1 MKVVR
6 KKYKGARFATAKEV
20 GEIVAAAQAKAEY
33 AFLAGHFVGV
43 NRRQYRYPDL
53 TTLEE
58 EKMAEYVENLLDI
71 VDETLY
77 VMDMGGGYTPL
88 TNYYNNWTN
97 DYFTPP
103 DDMEEKLMWAS
114 GAINRLYLQSD
125 YSKMILERTRK
136 RLEAEEERDKNKEE
150 DADGLPF

>member
-1 MKVVR
+1 MKVKR
-6 KKYKGARFATAKEV
+6 KTYKGARFMTAKEV
-20 GEIVAAAQAKAEY
+20 GEIVAAGQAKAEF

-53 TTLEE
+53 TTLDE
-58 EKMAEYVENLLDI
+58 EKMAEYVENVLDI

-77 VMDMGGGYTPL
+77 VMDMGGGYANL
-88 TNYYNNWTN
+88 TSYYDIWTR
-97 DYFTPP
+97 DFFTPP
-103 DDMEEKLMWAS
+103 DDVEEKRMWAS

-136 RLEAEEERDKNKEE
+136 RLEEEREKNRNKVE
-150 DADGLPF
+150 DSDGLPF